1 MFRVDS
7 YQKLLRILLVSA
19 AFVAVSA
26 FAQDQSAQPA
36 PKAGSEQKAA
46 DPASNQPASSE
57 QSSDQSAKDAAASAQ
72 AQPSDAVDPLK
83 RAPNAKQK
91 QKNQRALKIE
101 LSK

>member
-57 QSSDQSAKDAAASAQ
+57 QTSDQSAKDAASAQ